1 MLTIEEISGGFRPPL
16 EEKAIPRNVR
26 LSEAPSHGMPVMYY
40 DKNSKGT
47 EAYERLCCEITGDT
61 YIEKKKK
68 PRLFGKKEPE
78 IGFTSDFDKADDKK
92 GIFGGILK
100 TNGKKKR

>member
-1 MLTIEEISGGFRPPL
+1 
-16 EEKAIPRNVR
+16 
-26 LSEAPSHGMPVMYY
+26 MPVMYY